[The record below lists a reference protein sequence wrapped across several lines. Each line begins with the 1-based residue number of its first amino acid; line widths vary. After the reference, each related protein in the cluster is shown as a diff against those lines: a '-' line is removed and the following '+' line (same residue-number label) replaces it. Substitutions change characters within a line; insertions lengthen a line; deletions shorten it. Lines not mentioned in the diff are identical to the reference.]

1 MELLSHG
8 VGIFLLYR
16 RGTRDEFNSDWSL
29 SITSSLG
36 TLFSFPSFSLSELR
50 GPTLLVSLLVAVISR
65 LTLSLFLSLS
75 PAAVAAAAA
84 AAAAGAAAAAASP
97 FPCLSLSLSVSLYLY
112 LRSGVPL
119 APQHRSNVYSFLFVS
134 RLSSDFV
141 FVFCFFFCFL
151 SFSTI
156 DDPLSAPLFAPL
168 PVSTAVLSRFA
179 CSK

>member
-84 AAAAGAAAAAASP
+84 AAAAAGAAAAAASP

-141 FVFCFFFCFL
+141 FVFFFCFL